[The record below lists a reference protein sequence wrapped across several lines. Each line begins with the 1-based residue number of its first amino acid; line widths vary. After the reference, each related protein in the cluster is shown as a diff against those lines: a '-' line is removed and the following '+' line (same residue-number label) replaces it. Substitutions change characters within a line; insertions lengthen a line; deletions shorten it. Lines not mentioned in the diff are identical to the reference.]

1 MSRSHAPADLS
12 PAIRAQ
18 PPGWRDPRLWVGV
31 AIVAASMA
39 GGARIV
45 GAADDTVSVWAA
57 ARDLAPGH
65 TVVADDLVPTRV
77 HFEDPADQRR
87 YLATGDRL
95 PDDLHLVRGLGAGE
109 LVPAGALGS
118 PASGALT
125 LSLAFPPELVPSG
138 VRVGSRV
145 DVWVLGEDRRGAE
158 DTEAVLTDV
167 VVVDAPSAVDS
178 LGSPTGGRQLVLA
191 VPEGESGALAEVLAA
206 SSDGRVRVLGR
217 G

>member
-12 PAIRAQ
+12 PATRAQ

-31 AIVAASMA
+31 AIVAASTV

-57 ARDLAPGH
+57 ARDLAPGD
-65 TVVADDLVPTRV
+65 TVVAEDLVPVRV
-77 HFEDPADQRR
+77 RFEDPAGQQR

-95 PDDLHLVRGLGAGE
+95 PADLHLLRGLGAGE

-118 PASGALT
+118 ATDDTVT
-125 LSLAFPPELVPSG
+125 LSLAFPPELVPSE
-138 VRVGSRV
+138 VAAGSRV
-145 DVWVLGEDRRGAE
+145 DLWVVGADRRGAE

-167 VVVDAPSAVDS
+167 VVIDAPSAADP
-178 LGSPTGGRQLVLA
+178 LGSPSGGRQLVLA

-206 SSDGRVRVLGR
+206 SADGRVRVLGR
-217 G
+217 S